1 MNYLSFRSQMQ
12 DDFCLFCWYKSP
24 IVRRQCVGEDGDW
37 TLVEQSKAEGGSPVT
52 PAVKHEFL
60 VQIDDHREIAER
72 TIACRLE
79 KPPDFVFKPGQF
91 IELTLLNPAETDS
104 EGNSRAFSIA
114 SAPQEDSLLVATRL
128 RDSAFKRV
136 LSHTS
141 AGTQVKVDGP
151 FGDLR
156 LHNDSSRAAV
166 MLCGGIGITPFRSI
180 ILNATQNKLP
190 HRIVLFYSNRRPEDA
205 PFLEELQALEKQNP
219 NFKLIA
225 CMTGM
230 EKSRRRWNDESE
242 KISRNMLE
250 KHLGGLHSA
259 IYYVTGPPGFVAGIR
274 AILAESG
281 VDEDD
286 IRTEEFGGY

>member
-1 MNYLSFRSQMQ
+1 MT
-12 DDFCLFCWYKSP
+12 P
-24 IVRRQCVGEDGDW
+24 
-37 TLVEQSKAEGGSPVT
+37 TLQ
-52 PAVKHEFL
+52 HEFL
-60 VQIDDHREIAER
+60 VRLGNRQEIAER
-72 TIACRLE
+72 TIACRFD

-91 IELTLLNPAETDS
+91 IEVTLLNPPETDA

-114 SAPQEDSLLVATRL
+114 SAPQEDFLLVATRL

-141 AGTQVKVDGP
+141 PGTQVKIDGP

-166 MLCGGIGITPFRSI
+166 LLCGGIGITPFRSI

-190 HRIVLFYSNRRPEDA
+190 HRIFLFYSNRRPEDA

-219 NFKLIA
+219 NFKLIG

-230 EKSRRRWNDESE
+230 GKSLRRWDGERG
-242 KISRNMLE
+242 KISRKVIKE
-250 KHLGGLHSA
+250 HLGELPSA
-259 IYYVTGPPGFVAGIR
+259 IYYITGPPGFIAGMR
-274 AILAESG
+274 AILADLR
-281 VDEDD
+281 VDDD
-286 IRTEEFGGY
+286 NIRTEEFGGY

>member
-1 MNYLSFRSQMQ
+1 MTAAIQH
-12 DDFCLFCWYKSP
+12 D
-24 IVRRQCVGEDGDW
+24 
-37 TLVEQSKAEGGSPVT
+37 
-52 PAVKHEFL
+52 FL
-60 VQIDDHREIAER
+60 VRLGERREIADR
-72 TIACRLE
+72 TIARRLE

-91 IELTLLNPAETDS
+91 IELTLLNPPETDS

-114 SAPQEDSLLVATRL
+114 SAPREDFLLVATRL

-136 LSHTS
+136 LSHAS
-141 AGTQVKVDGP
+141 PSTQAKIDGP

-180 ILNATQNKLP
+180 VLNAAQNRLP
-190 HRIVLFYSNRRPEDA
+190 HHIFLFYSNRRPEDA

-225 CMTGM
+225 CMTEM
-230 EKSRRRWNDESE
+230 EKSRWRWDGE
-242 KISRNMLE
+242 KENIDRKML
-250 KHLGGLHSA
+250 KKYLGEFPSA
-259 IYYVTGPPGFVAGIR
+259 IYYVTGPPGFVAGMR
-274 AILAESG
+274 AILADFG

-286 IRTEEFGGY
+286 VRAEEFGGY

>member
-1 MNYLSFRSQMQ
+1 MAS
-12 DDFCLFCWYKSP
+12 
-24 IVRRQCVGEDGDW
+24 
-37 TLVEQSKAEGGSPVT
+37 
-52 PAVKHEFL
+52 AVKHEFL
-60 VQIDDHREIAER
+60 VQIDDRREIAER

-114 SAPQEDSLLVATRL
+114 SAPQEDFLLVATRL

-141 AGTQVKVDGP
+141 AGTQVKIDGP

-156 LHNDSSRAAV
+156 LHNDSSRDAV

-230 EKSRRRWNDESE
+230 EKSRRRWNGESE

-250 KHLGGLHSA
+250 KHLGGFPSA

-281 VDEDD
+281 VDDDD